1 MDIHA
6 VESVSTSKK
15 TFDSAAL
22 RSFSIREPGSA
33 ITHGIAMIFAL
44 IGAIPLMR
52 RAMADG
58 PAAGIAALV
67 FCASMILLYGASTAF
82 HTFDINRRV
91 NTILKKMDHMMI
103 SVFIAGSYT
112 PICLFVLPGQTGLPL
127 LAIVWGLALAGIIIK
142 AFFVFCPKWV
152 SSTLYIGMGW
162 TCILAL
168 GTIFRNMELTGF
180 VLLFIGGLI
189 YTIGGVIYALEL
201 PAFDRL
207 PKNFGNHEIFHLF
220 VMAGSLCHYIVIY
233 GYVFR

>member
-112 PICLFVLPGQTGLPL
+112 PFCFTRTDRSATACDRMGSCARGNHYQSLFCILPEMGFFYFIYRHGMDLYTCTWYDFPEHGAYRFCSSVHRRTDLHDRRRDL
-127 LAIVWGLALAGIIIK
+127 RIK
-142 AFFVFCPKWV
+142 APC
-152 SSTLYIGMGW
+152 L
-162 TCILAL
+162 
-168 GTIFRNMELTGF
+168 
-180 VLLFIGGLI
+180 
-189 YTIGGVIYALEL
+189 
-201 PAFDRL
+201 
-207 PKNFGNHEIFHLF
+207 
-220 VMAGSLCHYIVIY
+220 
-233 GYVFR
+233 